1 MHRNYSQ
8 QVNAIAELNTP
19 TLAVVEYRHVFL
31 CKCLALFI
39 VLSLSKA
46 GGISWPGALK
56 AKDKWLPFPPLKDP
70 QIFFFFFTFFS
81 FCIEIRNG
89 CRSVRVI
96 APWCISPKFL
106 LVWSLFPPSIV
117 YFPCTTKS
125 HWGFHC
131 WKSGTMFPSWV
142 FPSSLFPQLHM
153 NPEQWASRCSPS

>member
-39 VLSLSKA
+39 VLSLQKLVESPDQEHSKQKIN
-46 GGISWPGALK
+46 GCLL
-56 AKDKWLPFPPLKDP
+56 LPSKTHRFKKKKK
-70 QIFFFFFTFFS
+70 I
-81 FCIEIRNG
+81 CIEIRNG
-89 CRSVRVI
+89 CLSVRVI

-142 FPSSLFPQLHM
+142 FPSSLFPQLHK
-153 NPEQWASRCSPS
+153 NPEQWASCCSPS

>member
-1 MHRNYSQ
+1 MYSYANALLSSSSSLFQKLVESPDQEHSKQKINGCLFLPSKTHR
-8 QVNAIAELNTP
+8 
-19 TLAVVEYRHVFL
+19 
-31 CKCLALFI
+31 
-39 VLSLSKA
+39 
-46 GGISWPGALK
+46 
-56 AKDKWLPFPPLKDP
+56 
-70 QIFFFFFTFFS
+70 FFFFFLHFFS

-153 NPEQWASRCSPS
+153 NPEQRASRCSPS